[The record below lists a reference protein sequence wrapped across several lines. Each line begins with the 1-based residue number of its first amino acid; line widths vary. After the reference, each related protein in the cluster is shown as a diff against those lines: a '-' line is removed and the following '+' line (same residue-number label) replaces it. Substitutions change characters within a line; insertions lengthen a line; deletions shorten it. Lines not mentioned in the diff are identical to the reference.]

1 MAIYRPDQAQLSFAS
16 EGAQGADS
24 EMKVA
29 PLVSSGAR
37 ALTTAAYAPGTSV
50 IAYDNLASAGTPFVV
65 GDMVLIGVVDSN
77 GTTAIAS
84 DTKFPWEV
92 RRVEYINATASL
104 EGELH
109 LDRPLA
115 FNHDNNTRIAEVSDT
130 ANSSAQEALSVP
142 SARFMPGAYTAV
154 TVPDMTPALE
164 PRYFLGNTARRNF
177 TEVYRGQQ
185 SFAGSLGGVT
195 VLNGYM
201 LRFGIGNVRSCLIT
215 DSDFGLATFLTDGTH
230 SAGDMKLKLDSSSA
244 GATVSA
250 HDTTLAAGAIVQIID
265 SGTVESGSVTG
276 SGYSSST
283 ILADSAGDFINSGV
297 QVGDII
303 YNTTSEAV
311 ARVGAV
317 TSATQLTV
325 DANGLR
331 GGDDAVFAEND
342 TYLLVTQGTNST
354 NSGANTGTITGT
366 YKIARQMEASSGV
379 IDTIF
384 LETPLKED
392 YSDDSYIIT
401 TADIS
406 SNVFQHVITESNEL
420 PTMTWHLRMLDSDE
434 GKPFIRRSLGGMVD
448 SMAIS
453 ADEGGMLTVGWDTVN
468 FMGTIHNLQNQKTV
482 NSATSPL
489 YSGDSAGANLPGYA
503 LMHDIDDDEVD
514 FLTTEPYYFS
524 EGTVYIGG
532 DASND
537 TREEFASVRDFTI
550 GVSNATEAR
559 YYINSRHGNGRRR
572 GPNEIREGRREYTF
586 TATISLN
593 DALEDTTTAG
603 ASTDIGSAL
612 ELYKQLILEGNYGDG
627 SQGFNVRLE
636 FIRGTND
643 TMVIDLPGDAT
654 GSRTAAGNAATALG
668 QGGVYLRS
676 APHDISEDPTLQT
689 SIDCVARNMKI
700 VITDGEPVYP

>member
-24 EMKVA
+24 EMKVT
-29 PLVSSGAR
+29 PISGAR
-37 ALTTAAYAPGTSV
+37 AQLTAAQTPGTSV
-50 IAYDNLASAGTPFVV
+50 LPYDGLTNGTWTV
-65 GDMVLIGVVDSN
+65 GDVVLIGVVASN
-77 GTTAIAS
+77 GTTAIADS
-84 DTKFPWEV
+84 IKEPWEV
-92 RRVEYINATASL
+92 RRIEYVDVTDSVSGKI
-104 EGELH
+104 H
-109 LDRPLA
+109 LDRPIA
-115 FNHDNNTRIAEVSDT
+115 FNHKDNIRIAEATDT
-130 ANSSAQEALSVP
+130 ANTAAQEALSIP

-215 DSDFGLATFLTDGTH
+215 DSDFGLATFLTSAAA
-230 SAGDMKLKLDSSSA
+230 SAGDMEITVDGA
-244 GATVSA
+244 GATVAA
-250 HDTTLAAGAIVQIID
+250 HDTTLAAGAIIQIID

-311 ARVGAV
+311 ARVGEV

-448 SMAIS
+448 TMAIS

-468 FMGTIHNLQNQKTV
+468 FMGTIHNLQNQSTV

-532 DASND
+532 AGA
-537 TREEFASVRDFTI
+537 TREEFARVRDFTI
-550 GVSNATEAR
+550 SVSNATEAR

-586 TATISLN
+586 SATVSLN

>member
-29 PLVSSGAR
+29 PISGAR
-37 ALTTAAYAPGTSV
+37 AQVVGAQTPGTSV
-50 IAYDNLASAGTPFVV
+50 LPYDGLTNGTWTV
-65 GDMVLIGVVDSN
+65 GDVVLIGVVASN
-77 GTTAIAS
+77 GTTAIADS
-84 DTKFPWEV
+84 IKEPWEV
-92 RRVEYINATASL
+92 RRIEYVDVTDSVSGKI
-104 EGELH
+104 H
-109 LDRPLA
+109 LDRPIA
-115 FNHDNNTRIAEVSDT
+115 FNHADNIRIAEATDT
-130 ANSSAQEALSVP
+130 ANSAAQEALSIP
-142 SARFMPGAYTAV
+142 AARFMPGAYTAV
-154 TVPDMTPALE
+154 TVPDLTPSLE
-164 PRYFLGNTARRNF
+164 PRYFLGNTARRKF

-185 SFAGSLGGVT
+185 AFAGALGGVT

-201 LRFGIGNVRSCLIT
+201 LRFGIGNVRSSLIT

-244 GATVSA
+244 GATVA
-250 HDTTLAAGAIVQIID
+250 GHDTTLAAGAIVQIID

-276 SGYSSST
+276 SGYSSTT

-325 DANGLR
+325 DANALR
-331 GGDDAVFAEND
+331 GGNDAVFAEND

-384 LETPLKED
+384 LESPLKED

-406 SNVFQHVITESNEL
+406 SNVFQHVITEANEL

-448 SMAIS
+448 TMSIS
-453 ADEGGMLTVGWDTVN
+453 ADEGGMLMVGWDTVN
-468 FMGTIHNLQNQKTV
+468 FMGTLHNLQNQKTV
-482 NSATSPL
+482 NSATSPI

-532 DASND
+532 AGD
-537 TREEFASVRDFTI
+537 TREEFARVRDFTI
-550 GVSNATEAR
+550 SVSNATEAR

-586 TATISLN
+586 SATISLN
-593 DALEDTTTAG
+593 DVLEDTTTAG
-603 ASTDIGSAL
+603 GSTDIGAAL

-676 APHDISEDPTLQT
+676 APHDIAEDSTLQT

>member
-37 ALTTAAYAPGTSV
+37 AITTAAYAPGTSV

-65 GDMVLIGVVDSN
+65 GDVVIIGVVLSN
-77 GTTAIAS
+77 AATAIAS
-84 DTKFPWEV
+84 DTKIPWEV
-92 RRVEYINATASL
+92 RRVEYINTTASL

-142 SARFMPGAYTAV
+142 SARFMPGAYTSV
-154 TVPDMTPALE
+154 TVPDLTPTLE
-164 PRYFLGNTARRNF
+164 PKYFLGNTARRNF
-177 TEVYRGQQ
+177 TEVYRGTQAY
-185 SFAGSLGGVT
+185 SGSLGGVT
-195 VLNGYM
+195 ALNGFM

-244 GATVSA
+244 GATVAA

-283 ILADSAGDFINSGV
+283 ILADSAGDFENSGV

-311 ARVGAV
+311 AKVLAV
-317 TSATQLTV
+317 TSATQLTI
-325 DANGLR
+325 DSTGLV
-331 GGDDAVFAEND
+331 GGNDAVFAEND

-366 YKIARQMEASSGV
+366 YRIARQMEASSGV

-384 LETPLKED
+384 LESPLKED
-392 YSDDSYIIT
+392 YADDSYIIT
-401 TADIS
+401 TTDITT
-406 SNVFQHVITESNEL
+406 NVFQHVITEANRL
-420 PTMTWHLRMLDSDE
+420 PTLTWHLRMLDSDE
-434 GKPFIRRSLGGMVD
+434 GKPFIRRSVGGMVD
-448 SMAIS
+448 SLTLN
-453 ADEGGMLTVGWDTVN
+453 ADEGGMLMVGWDTVN
-468 FMGTIHNLQNQKTV
+468 FMGTVHNLQNQKTV

-503 LMHDIDDDEVD
+503 LLHDIDDDEVD
-514 FLTTEPYYFS
+514 FITSEPYYFS

-532 DASND
+532 AGD
-537 TREEFASVRDFTI
+537 TREEFARVRDFSI
-550 GVSNATEAR
+550 GVSNATEQR
-559 YYINSRHGNGRRR
+559 YYISSRHGNGRRR
-572 GPNEIREGRREYTF
+572 GPNEMREGRREYTF
-586 TATISLN
+586 SATISLN
-593 DALEDTTTAG
+593 DSLEAGSTAG
-603 ASTDIGSAL
+603 ASTDIGAAL

-627 SQGFNVRLE
+627 SQGFNVRLT

-643 TMVIDLPGDAT
+643 TMVIDLPGDSV

-676 APHDISEDPTLQT
+676 APHDISEEATLQT

-700 VITDGEPVYP
+700 VITDNEPVYP